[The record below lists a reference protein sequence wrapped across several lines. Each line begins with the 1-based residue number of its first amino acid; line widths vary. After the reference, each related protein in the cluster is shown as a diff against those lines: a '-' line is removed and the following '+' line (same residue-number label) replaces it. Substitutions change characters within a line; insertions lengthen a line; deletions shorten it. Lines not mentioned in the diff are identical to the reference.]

1 MSMGTPWIY
10 SYMYQRF
17 VDTNVPGAA
26 YLLCCGFMMLAQAG
40 TMRLSASEMGDE
52 PEPEPEPEPEAIADA
67 AASAAAAAESD
78 AEGDAV
84 AVAEPEPEAEA
95 TAATEAEPEAVAE
108 EPEPEPA
115 AEPAGSVLSKSQM
128 SHD

>member
-52 PEPEPEPEPEAIADA
+52 PEPEPEPEAIADA

-95 TAATEAEPEAVAE
+95 TAATDAEPEAVAE
-108 EPEPEPA
+108 EPEPA
-115 AEPAGSVLSKSQM
+115 AEPAGSVLSK
-128 SHD
+128 

>member
-52 PEPEPEPEPEAIADA
+52 PEPEPEPEAIADA

-84 AVAEPEPEAEA
+84 AVAEPEPEAET

>member
-40 TMRLSASEMGDE
+40 TMRLSASEMGD
-52 PEPEPEPEPEAIADA
+52 EPEPEPEPEAIADA